1 MAVLSRGTI
10 CFSSFNTMT
19 FTNFVKYFGRERVK
33 TNARGEDVEVSI

>member
-10 CFSSFNTMT
+10 CFSSFNKMK
-19 FTNFVKYFGRERVK
+19 FRNFVKYFGSERVK